1 VLPNFLIIGAM
12 KAGTSSLYQ
21 YVGGHPQV
29 FMPEQKELQY
39 FGRDDWEGRLA
50 WYEAQFDGA
59 GGAVAVGEASTNY
72 SKYPSIP
79 NAADQIAT
87 VVPKVK
93 IVYVIRHPIDRAV
106 SHYMHSVL
114 RGREDRPIDVAL
126 TADPKYLDV
135 SRYAMQIDRYLE
147 RFPRQ
152 QLLVIRSD
160 DLRHRRRETVA
171 RVFAYLGVDP
181 NVVPPTSQD
190 EFYRTDERRE
200 RHPRLQRVR
209 RAGWYRP
216 ALDAI
221 PIGMRQAMWRRLEP
235 LATWRVDRRRG
246 EISPDLRGD
255 LESRVRDDVARLR
268 GYLGPDFDGWGIA

>member
-1 VLPNFLIIGAM
+1 M

-29 FMPEQKELQY
+29 FMPEQKELRF
-39 FGRDDWEGRLA
+39 FGREDWESTLP
-50 WYEAQFDGA
+50 WYETQFDGA

-72 SKYPSIP
+72 SKFPSIP
-79 NAADQIAT
+79 HAADQIAA
-87 VVPKVK
+87 VVPNVR
-93 IVYVIRHPIDRAV
+93 IVYVIRHPIDRAI

-114 RGREDRPIDVAL
+114 RGREDRPVELAL

-147 RFPRQ
+147 CFPRE

-171 RVFAYLGVDP
+171 RVFGYLGVDP
-181 NVVPPTSQD
+181 TFVPATSQD
-190 EFYRTDERRE
+190 EFYRTDQRRE

-209 RAGWYRP
+209 RSGWYRP

-221 PIGMRQAMWRRLEP
+221 PIGVRQAMWRRLEP
-235 LATWRVDRRRG
+235 LATWRVDRQRG
-246 EISPDLRGD
+246 EISPELRRE
-255 LESRVRDDVARLR
+255 LEGRVRDDVARLR
-268 GYLGPDFDGWGIA
+268 GYLEPDFDGWGIA